1 MADLRSHYLGL
12 ELSTPLVPSSSPLSR
27 DVDMVRRLE
36 DAGAGAIVLHSL
48 FEEEIHNEQ
57 EQMLRFADHAQ
68 LGHAE
73 ADGFLPTTTNY
84 TGVMEQ
90 YLQHLITL
98 KRDLSIPV
106 IASLNGVSLDGWVE
120 TGKELQAAGA
130 DALELNVYYV
140 AADAMQTSYEVELRY
155 IELIRELKQ
164 YVTIPIT
171 VKLGSQ
177 ISALPNFI
185 LNLEDAGA
193 SGVSLFNRFYQP
205 DIDLE
210 SLQIKPQLE
219 YSSSTESLLR
229 IRWIAMLYGRV
240 GLSLAVTGGFHT
252 ANDTIKALLAGADIV
267 HQCSAL
273 LQHGP
278 EYIARVKEEVEQW
291 LDSHE
296 YESVKQLRGSLSH
309 KHSHDPAALERANYL
324 NVINSHTAYV
334 GVKR

>member
-1 MADLRSHYLGL
+1 MADLRSQYLGL
-12 ELSTPLVPSSSPLSR
+12 ELANPLVPSSSPLSR

-36 DAGAGAIVLHSL
+36 DAGAAAIVLHSL
-48 FEEEIHNEQ
+48 FEEEIHHEQ
-57 EQMLRFADHAQ
+57 EQMLRFADHAH

-73 ADGFLPTTTNY
+73 SDGFLPAATQY

-90 YLQHLITL
+90 YLQHLGKL
-98 KRDLSIPV
+98 KSELSIPV

-120 TGKELQAAGA
+120 YGKELQAAGA

-140 AADAMQTSYEVELRY
+140 AADAIQTSYEVESIYLA
-155 IELIRELKQ
+155 LLRELKQ
-164 YVTIPIT
+164 HVTIPVT

-177 ISALPNFI
+177 LSALPNFV

-210 SLQIKPQLE
+210 SLQIKPSLE
-219 YSSSTESLLR
+219 YSTSAESLLR

-240 GLSLAVTGGFHT
+240 GVSLAVTGGFHT
-252 ANDTIKALLAGADIV
+252 SDDVIKALLAGADIV
-267 HQCSAL
+267 HMCSVL

-278 EYIARVKEEVEQW
+278 EYLSKVIADVNNW
-291 LDSHE
+291 LDTHE
-296 YESVKQLRGSLSH
+296 YESVQQLRGSMSH
-309 KHSHDPAALERANYL
+309 MNSADPALLERANYL
-324 NVINSHTAYV
+324 NVINSHKAAI
-334 GVKR
+334 GVKY

>member
-1 MADLRSHYLGL
+1 MADLQSRYLGL

-27 DVDMVRRLE
+27 DLDMVRRLE

-57 EQMLRFADHAQ
+57 QQMLRFADHAQ

-73 ADGFLPTTTNY
+73 ADGFLPPADNY

-90 YLQHLITL
+90 YLQHLMTL

-120 TGKELQAAGA
+120 YGKELQAAGA

-155 IELIRELKQ
+155 TELVRELKQ
-164 YVTIPIT
+164 YVTIPIS

-219 YSSSTESLLR
+219 YSTSTESLLR

-240 GLSLAVTGGFHT
+240 GLSLAVTGGFH
-252 ANDTIKALLAGADIV
+252 NCDDIIKALLAGADIV
-267 HQCSAL
+267 HMCSAL

-278 EYIARVKEEVEQW
+278 EYIARVTQEVEQW

-296 YESVKQLRGSLSH
+296 YESVEQLRGSLSH

-324 NVINSHTAYV
+324 NVINSHTTAI

>member
-1 MADLRSHYLGL
+1 MADLQSHYLGL
-12 ELSTPLVPSSSPLSR
+12 ELSNPLVPSSSPLSR
-27 DVDMVRRLE
+27 DLDMVRRLE

-48 FEEEIHNEQ
+48 FEEEIHHEQ

-68 LGHAE
+68 LGNAE

-120 TGKELQAAGA
+120 YGRELESAGA

-155 IELIRELKQ
+155 IELVRELKQ

-210 SLQIKPQLE
+210 SLQIKPKLE
-219 YSSSTESLLR
+219 YSTSTESLLR

-240 GLSLAVTGGFHT
+240 GLSLAVTGGF
-252 ANDTIKALLAGADIV
+252 NRSEDVIKALLAGADIV
-267 HQCSAL
+267 HMCSAL

-278 EYIARVKEEVEQW
+278 EYLTRVKGELDSW
-291 LDSHE
+291 LDEHE
-296 YESVKQLRGSLSH
+296 YESVNQLRGSLSH
-309 KHSHDPAALERANYL
+309 KHSNDPAALERANYL
-324 NVINSHTAYV
+324 NVINSHTAAI